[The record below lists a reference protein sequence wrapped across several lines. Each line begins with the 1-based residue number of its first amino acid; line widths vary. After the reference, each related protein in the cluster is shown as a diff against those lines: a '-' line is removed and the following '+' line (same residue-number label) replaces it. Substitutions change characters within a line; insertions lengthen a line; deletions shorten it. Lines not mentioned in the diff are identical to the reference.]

1 LLWLLAVKKKM
12 PLLPPQR
19 SKHQHLLLQLLTLL
33 LLQHLLP
40 MLLLPL
46 LLLQLLMHLLLLPLT
61 LLLLQPSNLR
71 FNLTLF
77 LKANLRVGFFLVRYI
92 PVLPIQITNRSS
104 QSPAPDMRS

>member
-12 PLLPPQR
+12 PLLPLQR
-19 SKHQHLLLQLLTLL
+19 SKHQLLPLQLLTLL
-33 LLQHLLP
+33 LLQQLLLL

-77 LKANLRVGFFLVRYI
+77 LKANLRVGFFLARCIRTTHPHYKS
-92 PVLPIQITNRSS
+92 IQSKPCS
-104 QSPAPDMRS
+104 